1 MLQKFKD
8 WASFLR
14 DIGLIIGMPTVVV
27 VGLQLYELQVD
38 ALEQQKAVIEERNKL
53 LQETQ
58 YDRALDIIRAQK
70 ELFDLERQQLEGQ
83 LASARQ
89 STVRDQEKIAGL
101 ERKLNEVES
110 VTKALGQ
117 FSITTTDEG
126 RVLISTPVATIGIRG

>member
-1 MLQKFKD
+1 MLQRFKD

-14 DIGLIIGMPTVVV
+14 DVGLIIGMPTVVV
-27 VGLQLYELQVD
+27 VGIQLYELQVD
-38 ALEQQKAVIEERNKL
+38 ALEQQKAIIEERNKL

-70 ELFDLERQQLEGQ
+70 ELFDLERQQLEAQ

-89 STVRDQEKIAGL
+89 GTEQDKEKIAGL
-101 ERKLNEVES
+101 ESKLNELKS

-117 FSITTTDEG
+117 FNVTTSDEG
-126 RVLISTPVATIGIRG
+126 RVLISTPVGTIGIRG